1 MRPGGVEWNK
11 RQHEALGILAVY
23 LPDCVEAVKTVA
35 PLLGHTFDVKGYSA
49 ATGSLIAQVNDLLE
63 AMEEAH
69 EAEEDGADDDDY
81 DDGQD

>member
-23 LPDCVEAVKTVA
+23 LPDCVEAVKLLA

-63 AMEEAH
+63 AMEKAH
-69 EAEEDGADDDDY
+69 AGDATDDGD
-81 DDGQD
+81 DDGQN